1 MGLVQLI
8 RCRIFGYLRAALFDG
23 DLDGLANF
31 LKDFFHGICRGRSC
45 ACPMSEA
52 KKSPCKIQIE

>member
-31 LKDFFHGICRGRSC
+31 LKEIFTTEAQSFFAS
-45 ACPMSEA
+45 
-52 KKSPCKIQIE
+52 